1 MVSPTVNTVH
11 MLKSMQRPSAVRGKQ
26 ETWLLIPIV
35 LVAMMAVAASLEW
48 PPSLWRLGAGWYPPH
63 PLGAVHIA
71 PQTHG

>member
-1 MVSPTVNTVH
+1 VNGVTH
-11 MLKSMQRPSAVRGKQ
+11 IQYSSHAEKHAETLRGKQ

-35 LVAMMAVAASLEW
+35 LAAMMAVAASLEW